1 MREGVPADA
10 FDPDDLAEL
19 DGLVVVRDG
28 RATLTR
34 TGRLLANEVS
44 LRLR

>member
-1 MREGVPADA
+1 MSDGVPVEALPID
-10 FDPDDLAEL
+10 EL
-19 DGLVVVRDG
+19 EGLVVTDGVRV
-28 RATLTR
+28 RLTR